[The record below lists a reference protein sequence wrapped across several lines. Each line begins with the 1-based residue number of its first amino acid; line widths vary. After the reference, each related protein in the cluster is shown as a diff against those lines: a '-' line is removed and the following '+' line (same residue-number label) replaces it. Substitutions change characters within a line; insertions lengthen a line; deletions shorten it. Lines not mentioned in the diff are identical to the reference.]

1 LTVRAVVD
9 PGVLVSALFG
19 KDCPPDAI
27 VQEWKQGRFELIVS
41 PQLVAE
47 LVEVVSRPKFS
58 SQIFPE
64 DVAELVEL
72 LRQHATAQGDPP
84 HVERLTE
91 DPDDDYL
98 AALAV
103 AARADYLVTGDH
115 ALQRWRSDAVTV
127 VSPREFLEQL
137 AE

>member
-1 LTVRAVVD
+1 LTIRAVVD

-19 KDCPPDAI
+19 KMSPPAAI
-27 VQEWKQGRFELIVS
+27 VQEWRRDRFELITS

-58 SQIFPE
+58 DQISSD

-72 LRQHATAQGDPP
+72 LREYATRQDDPP
-84 HVERLTE
+84 YMGQLTE

-103 AARADYLVTGDH
+103 SAGLSSWSRG
-115 ALQRWRSDAVTV
+115 TV
-127 VSPREFLEQL
+127 LSGVGGQMP
-137 AE
+137 